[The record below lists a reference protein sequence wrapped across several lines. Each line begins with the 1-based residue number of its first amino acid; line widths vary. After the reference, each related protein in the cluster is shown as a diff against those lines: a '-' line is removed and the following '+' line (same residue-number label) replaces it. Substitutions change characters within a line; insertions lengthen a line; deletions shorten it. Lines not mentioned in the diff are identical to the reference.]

1 MDHASQRFVTAVTS
15 TQWQSLAEVVA
26 RLDRADYW
34 PPAVQDAA
42 DKDASAL
49 RALQTLRD
57 SVATP
62 LVGEELQ
69 ESPLLFL
76 EAWRETDACRIYK
89 LAALCTDADRA
100 RAVAFTLREQ
110 HAALQVA
117 QALRAGHED
126 EHGEEEPD
134 DALERI

>member
-1 MDHASQRFVTAVTS
+1 MDDATQRFVTAVTA
-15 TQWQSLAEVVA
+15 TRRQSLPEVVA
-26 RLDRADYW
+26 QLDRADYW

-42 DKDASAL
+42 GKDAAAL
-49 RALQTLRD
+49 ILLQTLRD
-57 SVATP
+57 SLPTP
-62 LVGEELQ
+62 LIGDDVQ

-76 EAWRETDACRIYK
+76 EAWHAAGACRIYK

-110 HAALQVA
+110 QAALQVA

-126 EHGEEEPD
+126 EHGDEEPD
-134 DALERI
+134 DALERV